1 MNTAPSLFS
10 RRTTSTKHSPSLR
23 VKLARIIQTQGE
35 SITHCSA
42 RNKPRSERAN
52 ERKGAPTCMVLGYK
66 LASSLDLRFTTWIC
80 RPPQGTDPLP
90 ATGEACYSVDVRR
103 E

>member
-1 MNTAPSLFS
+1 MQAP
-10 RRTTSTKHSPSLR
+10 
-23 VKLARIIQTQGE
+23 IIQVQGE
-35 SITHCSA
+35 SIIHCSA
-42 RNKPRSERAN
+42 RSKPRSERAQ
-52 ERKGAPTCMVLGYK
+52 ERKGAPTRMVLGYK

-90 ATGEACYSVDVRR
+90 ATGEACCSVDVRR